1 MIWLHLN
8 LQVAERALFLW
19 NSDHIQ
25 NLIKQNNKVIL
36 PIVLPALEQNAR
48 NHWNQ
53 AVRSLTINV
62 SKIFSDFDP
71 AFYEECMIKF
81 REDEA
86 QENDVK
92 SKCEVRWK
100 RLEEMAGIKAPTN
113 EPVLV
118 SPKSASH
125 YASPG
130 KVSRPQLEWSIK
142 GGKSWK
148 YKRGIMLDTKV
159 LQIGFTSIECIYSKL
174 FWHLLYVAGLWSL
187 IYEILTRHKHVWL
200 YSTIPL
206 SKNRCRHV
214 SVSVCAS

>member
-1 MIWLHLN
+1 MIWLCLN

-25 NLIKQNNKVIL
+25 NLIKQNNRVIL

-92 SKCEVRWK
+92 SKCEARWK
-100 RLEEMAGIKAPTN
+100 RLEEMGGMKAPTN

-118 SPKSASH
+118 SPKAASR
-125 YASPG
+125 YATPG
-130 KVSRPQLEWSIK
+130 KASRTQLEWYMK

-148 YKRGIMLDTKV
+148 YKSTPNWFYKHWMYIFKIV
-159 LQIGFTSIECIYSKL
+159 LEFALCSGSLKFD
-174 FWHLLYVAGLWSL
+174 LWSTDTTQTHPV
-187 IYEILTRHKHVWL
+187 IFN
-200 YSTIPL
+200 YSIFL
-206 SKNRCRHV
+206 NCYRC
-214 SVSVCAS
+214 